1 MQAKV
6 NRCSIKNGALESS
19 RERFCKLQVLALGLA
34 LVGSGCQSAVP
45 PASLAPSAQPAV
57 AETNPDIARTQSE
70 MLSKDGISLVWRTD
84 VPHPGYCAY
93 TVPSSG
99 DAGAVAV
106 FAGKVE
112 EEMGKY
118 SRSALTAMH
127 LTRIAIY
134 ENLAVQG
141 QPRAAMPDPDSGT
154 LFLDYKLG
162 DDDDAYQRH
171 VIHHE
176 LFHYMMGVLHN
187 DMQFHDSAWAG
198 LNLPGFQYGNGGV
211 NQRESSSA
219 VLDHPMTGF
228 VDGYA
233 ESAQEEDMA
242 EIEAC
247 RLVRSEDK
255 LLEGWMAKDSVL
267 RSKYLRLLE
276 ILKPLGVQ

>member
-1 MQAKV
+1 MLEPLAV
-6 NRCSIKNGALESS
+6 LESDLMTY
-19 RERFCKLQVLALGLA
+19 RTALFKVQTLVLALAALA
-34 LVGSGCQSAVP
+34 CGCQAPSAP
-45 PASLAPSAQPAV
+45 PAPSAPSAQPAV
-57 AETNPDIARTQSE
+57 AETNPDIARIQGE
-70 MLSKDGISLVWRTD
+70 MQSKDGISVVWRTD

-93 TVPSSG
+93 SVPSDSEATG
-99 DAGAVAV
+99 VAGYAK
-106 FAGKVE
+106 KVD
-112 EEMGKY
+112 EEMAKY
-118 SRSALTAMH
+118 SRSTLTALH
-127 LTRIAIY
+127 LQRIAIY
-134 ENLAVQG
+134 KNLAVEG
-141 QPRAAMPDPDSGT
+141 QYRAAMPDPDSGT

-187 DMQFHDSAWAG
+187 DMQYHDSTWAN
-198 LNLPGFQYGNGGV
+198 LNVPGFQYGNGGV

-219 VLDHPMTGF
+219 VLNHPMAGF

-247 RLVRSEDK
+247 RLVPSEDK
-255 LLEGWMAKDSVL
+255 LLEHWMANDSVL
-267 RSKYLRLLE
+267 QNKYQRLLE

>member
-1 MQAKV
+1 
-6 NRCSIKNGALESS
+6 
-19 RERFCKLQVLALGLA
+19 
-34 LVGSGCQSAVP
+34 
-45 PASLAPSAQPAV
+45 
-57 AETNPDIARTQSE
+57 
-70 MLSKDGISLVWRTD
+70 MLSKEGLSLVWRTD

-93 TVPSSG
+93 SVAS
-99 DAGAVAV
+99 DADASAVA
-106 FAGKVE
+106 AYAEKVD
-112 EEMGKY
+112 EEMAKY
-118 SRSALTAMH
+118 SRSALTALH
-127 LTRIAIY
+127 LQRIAVY
-134 ENLAVQG
+134 KNLAVEG
-141 QPRAAMPDPDSGT
+141 QPRAAMPDPESGT

-187 DMQFHDSAWAG
+187 DMQYHDSTWAVY
-198 LNLPGFQYGNGGV
+198 NVPGFQYGNGGV

-247 RLVRSEDK
+247 RLVPSEAK
-255 LLEGWMAKDSVL
+255 LLEGWMSQDSVL
-267 RSKYLRLLE
+267 RSKYQRLLE
-276 ILKPLGVQ
+276 ILKPLGVS